1 MGEFKDDQMQRIT
14 GTVYPVSTGREGYS
28 IGTEGVFGASELDKG
43 EENGSG
49 AYRIYLS
56 IDSSKMTRT
65 GYNRTTGQWE
75 GPNITRGRRKGVM
88 YLIKVL

>member
-14 GTVYPVSTGREGYS
+14 GTIYPVSTGRESWSVG
-28 IGTEGVFGASELDKG
+28 IEGAFGASALDKG

-49 AYRIYLS
+49 AHRMYLS
-56 IDSSKMTRT
+56 IDSSKVTRT
-65 GYNRTTGQWE
+65 GYNSTTGQWE